1 MAGLAVEPKALSL
14 APAGVGV
21 GGEQDVVGGGK
32 HLGLLHHEL
41 QGAAGRCK
49 EQDVIDVDGD
59 PNKGVP

>member
-21 GGEQDVVGGGK
+21 GGEQDV
-32 HLGLLHHEL
+32 
-41 QGAAGRCK
+41 AGWC
-49 EQDVIDVDGD
+49 EGQDVIDVDGD